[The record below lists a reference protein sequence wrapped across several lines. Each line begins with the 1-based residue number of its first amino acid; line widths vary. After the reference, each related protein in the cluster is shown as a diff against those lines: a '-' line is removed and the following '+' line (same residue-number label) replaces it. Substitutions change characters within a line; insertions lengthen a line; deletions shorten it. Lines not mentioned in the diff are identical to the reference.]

1 MLETLWT
8 NTMWFISS
16 IGIERLTSRQNFAP
30 LAVGVLL
37 QFVIILLLILLFRLW
52 KKKDWKF
59 SLLFELALEK
69 IYEFFEE
76 ILEETGKRWIK
87 VYVVSLFFVIL
98 LSNISSWI
106 LDVIRIVFVD
116 PEWLSKYIQI
126 PTTSFEFNIA
136 IASVSVILFLV
147 AQFRYLWVLKFFHEY
162 LPITGNWI
170 LDISR
175 DDVKWLMYRPAKIV
189 IKIFD
194 IAISLF
200 VGLLDIVWVF
210 AKVISLSARLYGN
223 MIAGGVLLTFLVIGI
238 NGLTQNLMSADFP
251 LLAPLILYAQWL
263 LVALIQAFV
272 LPLLVGIF
280 MKLAQTTDE

>member
-1 MLETLWT
+1 MLGTIWNNILS
-8 NTMWFISS
+8 FVSS
-16 IGIERLTSRQNFAP
+16 IGIERLTSREHFMP
-30 LAVGVLL
+30 LALGVAL
-37 QFVIILLLILLFRLW
+37 QFVIILLIIFFFRLW
-52 KKKDWKF
+52 RRKNWKF
-59 SLLFELALEK
+59 SILFDLLLEK
-69 IYEFFEE
+69 VYEFFEE

-98 LSNISSWI
+98 LSNLSSWL
-106 LDVIRIVFVD
+106 LDVVRIVFVD
-116 PEWLSKYIQI
+116 NEALTHYIQI

-136 IASVSVILFLV
+136 IALVSVVLFLV
-147 AQFRYLWVLKFFHEY
+147 AQFRFLWVWKFFHEY
-162 LPITGNWI
+162 VPIFGNWI

-175 DDVKWLMYRPAKIV
+175 DEVKWWLYWPAKVV
-189 IKIFD
+189 IKLFD

-200 VGLLDIVWVF
+200 VWLLDIVWIF

-238 NGLTQNLMSADFP
+238 NSLTQNLMSVDFP
-251 LLAPLILYAQWL
+251 LLAPLVLYAQGL

-272 LPLLVGIF
+272 FPLLVGIF